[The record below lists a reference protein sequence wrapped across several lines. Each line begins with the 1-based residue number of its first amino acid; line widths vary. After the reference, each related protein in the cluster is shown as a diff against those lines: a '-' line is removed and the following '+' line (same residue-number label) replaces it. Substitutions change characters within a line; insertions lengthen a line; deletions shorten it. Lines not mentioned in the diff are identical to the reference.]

1 MTTCSYTTHLTT
13 PYVRDP
19 RILWP
24 DSANVGWD
32 GYIYFNIN
40 QLPYQ
45 ADWNNGVEGRVY
57 PGLILRAQMPD
68 GAVKNT
74 LLM

>member
-1 MTTCSYTTHLTT
+1 MTSRSYTTHLTT

-19 RILWP
+19 RIVWP

-32 GYIYFNIN
+32 GYIYWNIN

-45 ADWNNGVEGRVY
+45 ADWNNGVEGRMY
-57 PGLILRAQMPD
+57 PGLMLRSKMPD
-68 GAVKNT
+68 GAVKNS